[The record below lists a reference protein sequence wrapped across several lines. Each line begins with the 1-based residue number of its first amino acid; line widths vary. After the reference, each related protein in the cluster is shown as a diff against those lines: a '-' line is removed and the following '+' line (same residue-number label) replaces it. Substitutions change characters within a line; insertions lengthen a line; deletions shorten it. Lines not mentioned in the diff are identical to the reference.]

1 MRARP
6 GPGRSGGGRRPAET
20 AGAPATAT
28 VAAVEGHSSTFIL
41 VLALATGVVAQSLAR
56 RLHLPGIV
64 VLLAAGVGLGPD
76 GLAWVEPRALGS
88 GLFAIVDLAVAVI
101 LFEGGLNL
109 QISRLRREQA
119 AIRRLITWGALI
131 TLLGGTL
138 ASRLLLAWSWEQSL
152 LFASLVVVTGPTVI
166 GPLVA
171 ELRLKPR
178 VAHLLTAE
186 GVLIDPIGAILA
198 VLVLE
203 ITLAPDTSGLAS
215 SGLDLLVRM
224 GFGVAAGIAAGLAVA
239 RLLKVRRLL
248 PEGHENIFVLAS
260 VLLLF
265 EGCDEL
271 VSHSGILAVTV
282 AGVVVGNVRTAG
294 ERDLREFK
302 DQLSVLLIG
311 LLFVM
316 LAADVRYAQV
326 AGLGLGGLAVV
337 AVLVLAVRP
346 LVVLTCTVGANLSFR
361 ERIFVAW
368 IAPRGIVAAAVAA
381 LVAGSL
387 ESNGIAGGPELR
399 ALVFLTIAAT
409 VLLAGLTA
417 APVGKL
423 LRVRLP
429 GRDSTAILGAHA
441 LGLALADELRAGG
454 TRVIFLDANPQGCHR
469 AEQAGYPV
477 TFGNALE
484 ERTLQRARFELV
496 QAAVALTANQT
507 VNSVFV
513 GRARDLFQVPE
524 GYVSAERAEEGMVS
538 ELVRKR
544 QAQVVFDGP
553 HDIERWDVRQRHG
566 DVVVEHR
573 VFCAEEVAEE
583 RPEIKERLV
592 LLSVRR
598 GDHCRPMAADF
609 ALRDGDVVAA
619 AIYQPERNEADRVLS
634 ALGLGTPSGPA
645 SGGA

>member
-1 MRARP
+1 MD
-6 GPGRSGGGRRPAET
+6 GQ
-20 AGAPATAT
+20 
-28 VAAVEGHSSTFIL
+28 SSTFVL
-41 VLALATGVVAQSLAR
+41 VLALATGVIAQSLAR

-76 GLAWVEPRALGS
+76 GLGWVDPRALGK

-119 AIRRLITWGALI
+119 AIRRLITWGAVM
-131 TLLGGTL
+131 TLAGGTL
-138 ASRLLLAWSWEQSL
+138 AARTFLAWSWEQSL

-178 VAHLLTAE
+178 VASLLSAE

-203 ITLAPDTSGLAS
+203 ITLAPDTSGLAL
-215 SGLDLLVRM
+215 SGRDLLVRV
-224 GFGVAAGIAAGLAVA
+224 GFGSLAGAAAGLAIA

-248 PEGHENIFVLAS
+248 AEGHENIFVLAS

-265 EGCDEL
+265 QGCDDL

-316 LAADVRYAQV
+316 LAADVRYEQIV
-326 AGLGLGGLAVV
+326 GLGRGGLAVV
-337 AVLVLAVRP
+337 AALVLVVRP
-346 LVVLTCTVGANLSFR
+346 LVVWICTAGANLTLR
-361 ERIFVAW
+361 ERLFVGW
-368 IAPRGIVAAAVAA
+368 IAPRGIVAAAVAS

-387 ESNGIAGGPELR
+387 ESNGIPGGPELR

-409 VLLAGLTA
+409 VLLAGITA
-417 APVGKL
+417 APIGNL
-423 LRVRLP
+423 LQVRLP
-429 GRDSTAILGAHA
+429 GRDTTAILGSHA
-441 LGLALADELRAGG
+441 LGLALANELRAAG
-454 TRVIFLDANPQGCHR
+454 TRVIFLDANPHGCRR
-469 AEQAGYPV
+469 AEEAGYPV

-496 QAAVALTANQT
+496 QAVVALTTNQT
-507 VNSVFV
+507 VNGVFV

-524 GYVSAERAEEGMVS
+524 GYMSAERAEEGIVS
-538 ELVRKR
+538 ELVREG
-544 QAQVVFDGP
+544 QAQVAFDGP
-553 HDIERWDVRQRHG
+553 HDVERWDVRERRG
-566 DVVVEHR
+566 DVVIEQR
-573 VFCAEEVAEE
+573 TFRAEEVAEQP
-583 RPEIKERLV
+583 PEIRERLV

-598 GDHCRPMAADF
+598 GGLCKPMTADL
-609 ALRDGDVVAA
+609 ALCEGDVVAVA
-619 AIYQPERNEADRVLS
+619 VHEPDRSEAEKTLA
-634 ALGLGTPSGPA
+634 ALGLGTPSAPA
-645 SGGA
+645 SDGAPDEA